1 MPPPLEPLPLE
12 MVRFVRVTSKTGLVA
27 KGGPFVWSTPNAFA
41 PWRVTCP
48 PPAAPLIVRSS
59 IICGKA
65 LFRVIVQAITAHW
78 ANAKLML
85 SMPAVPAAQLV
96 EPDWSL
102 LLALRIASRS
112 RHLVGSAVSSLLLTT
127 MLLACAS
134 GALARLYANAYS
146 TRAATSVRSMV
157 APYCAY

>member
-59 IICGKA
+59 VICGKA
-65 LFRVIVQAITAHW
+65 LLNVIVHAITAHC
-78 ANAKLML
+78 AKPKLML
-85 SMPAVPAAQLV
+85 SMPAVPAAQLL

-102 LLALRIASRS
+102 LLALIIASRS
-112 RHLVGSAVSSLLLTT
+112 RHLVGSAVSSLLFT
-127 MLLACAS
+127 MILLACAS
-134 GALARLYANAYS
+134 GVLPRVHANAYS
-146 TRAATSVRSMV
+146 TKAATSVR
-157 APYCAY
+157 